1 MLKRTPTRKLRF
13 TGGAF
18 AIVASRYNA
27 KYVDGLVRAA
37 VAELRR
43 AGAPKPLIVRVP
55 GAYEIPV
62 VAAALARART
72 QGGPGNAKPS
82 FSAII
87 CLGVI
92 LRGETAHANLIAEA
106 VTHALTRIQLDYGVP
121 VIHEVLLLDNE
132 QQAKVRCLTHEHN
145 RGREAAQ
152 TALAM
157 AKTMAGL
164 SSAMHQAEGLRPGQ
178 PKQV

>member
-13 TGGAF
+13 TGGTF
-18 AIVASRYNA
+18 AIVASEYNA
-27 KYVDGLVRAA
+27 KYVNGLVRAA

-55 GAYEIPV
+55 GAYEIPI
-62 VAAALARART
+62 VAAKLARACAQNR
-72 QGGPGNAKPS
+72 GGDARPK

-92 LRGETAHANLIAEA
+92 LRGETAHADLIANA

-121 VIHEVLLLDNE
+121 VIHEVLLLDNA
-132 QQAKVRCLTHEHN
+132 QQAKVRCLSHEHN

-152 TALAM
+152 TALQM
-157 AKTMAGL
+157 ASIMAGL
-164 SSAMHQAEGLRPGQ
+164 CDSRR
-178 PKQV
+178 